1 MIGKEHEGN
10 MTEREVMPRLPTSGQ
25 ILGALVG
32 KLGIK
37 HEILRDRTARRYF
50 AADLE
55 HLVKDSTR
63 EKIIAA
69 MAEVLTDSGFVA
81 SQQVREENYPLAP
94 TLASMLLWHADH
106 WDLVRSFMR
115 RRTMRVLP
123 GNLPKV
129 WESYVRLAAI
139 DLALRVAAHLH
150 LAGSSPT
157 TLDFLGSTTRRG
169 RGDYLNQKRRKAGLT
184 LEELAEKVGVDDH
197 TIDAWMYSGTRPS
210 NDNLSK
216 TAEVLA
222 EKIEDS
228 NASDIALKL
237 RSLYWVSD
245 IADLLADH
253 IGGAEVEETIGRLH
267 KYAEAVYRII
277 EDHFPAE
284 TRSED
289 LIVLADMGVG
299 AWMAELLLAAMIEQE
314 TDCEWRKDL
323 VPFGMDWVFRI
334 LSANLNAQLAGED
347 DLIKKSDGQ
356 SLDNGDAGKPEAYS
370 HYRRSL
376 ELEMQGKPCEAVD
389 EMERA
394 IQLAPLDARYH
405 YAMGAMKTDGAM
417 WTGRTPLVDEGLNAL
432 WMAATLEPNWLLPW
446 TEIGV
451 TLHYTD
457 RSAEAV
463 EHLRNVNP
471 ECGPLDSG
479 YHSAL
484 GAAYWKVGKP
494 REALTAFETS
504 IDLDPEET
512 SALLAASELALS
524 LGDNEKHR
532 RYLRRA
538 KHFGADEGTLKVW
551 EQLREFGQ
559 KD

>member
-1 MIGKEHEGN
+1 
-10 MTEREVMPRLPTSGQ
+10 
-25 ILGALVG
+25 
-32 KLGIK
+32 
-37 HEILRDRTARRYF
+37 
-50 AADLE
+50 
-55 HLVKDSTR
+55 
-63 EKIIAA
+63 
-69 MAEVLTDSGFVA
+69 
-81 SQQVREENYPLAP
+81 
-94 TLASMLLWHADH
+94 
-106 WDLVRSFMR
+106 
-115 RRTMRVLP
+115 
-123 GNLPKV
+123 
-129 WESYVRLAAI
+129 
-139 DLALRVAAHLH
+139 
-150 LAGSSPT
+150 
-157 TLDFLGSTTRRG
+157 
-169 RGDYLNQKRRKAGLT
+169 
-184 LEELAEKVGVDDH
+184 
-197 TIDAWMYSGTRPS
+197 
-210 NDNLSK
+210 
-216 TAEVLA
+216 
-222 EKIEDS
+222 
-228 NASDIALKL
+228 
-237 RSLYWVSD
+237 
-245 IADLLADH
+245 
-253 IGGAEVEETIGRLH
+253 
-267 KYAEAVYRII
+267 
-277 EDHFPAE
+277 
-284 TRSED
+284 
-289 LIVLADMGVG
+289 
-299 AWMAELLLAAMIEQE
+299 
-314 TDCEWRKDL
+314 
-323 VPFGMDWVFRI
+323 MDWVFRI

-356 SLDNGDAGKPEAYS
+356 SLDNGDAGNPEAYS

-376 ELEMQGKPCEAVD
+376 ELKMQGKPCEAVD

-432 WMAATLEPNWLLPW
+432 WMAAALEPNWLLPW

-494 REALTAFETS
+494 KEALTAFETS